1 MLILIIDE
9 KVAGSE
15 TVQELSKERT
25 GVTVFKSPDQR
36 RATRVGGEGT
46 PQVGGVGDAH
56 SNNVVAFRSSNDV
69 GQGAF
74 PNLPNNGLT
83 EIVEDIEARL
93 VFEAMGRT
101 GNNQIRAA
109 ELLQITRGALQYKL
123 KKYAK
128 PQAA

>member
-15 TVQELSKERT
+15 TVSDLSKDRT
-25 GVTVFKSPDQR
+25 GVTVYKSPDQR
-36 RATRVGGEGT
+36 RAPCVDGAPGAAGSEG
-46 PQVGGVGDAH
+46 H
-56 SNNVVAFRSSNDV
+56 SSNVVAFRPAGDTSGTGVV
-69 GQGAF
+69 G
-74 PNLPNNGLT
+74 PVNNGLT
-83 EIVEDIEARL
+83 EIVEEVEARL
-93 VFEAMGRT
+93 VHEAMSRT
-101 GNNQIRAA
+101 NNNQIRAA